1 MVCEKVSV
9 GRGLVIYVLG
19 ELVCQADK
27 EGEDKGRK
35 RRREGGGV
43 KERRAERENRRRGT
57 EDNRR
62 GNA

>member
-1 MVCEKVSV
+1 MVCKKVSV

-35 RRREGGGV
+35 RRRERGGDKG
-43 KERRAERENRRRGT
+43 EEGRERE
-57 EDNRR
+57 
-62 GNA
+62 